1 MNIFLSFIGN
11 NDCYPFEK
19 TGAILTVLAAGDF
32 DRAYLLYNHEK
43 YLKPGAEIQHYCRSH
58 FPKTQ
63 IRFQTALSVNPTDY
77 NVLYPAMYGAVKEI
91 RKQNPDAQYTVSL
104 SSGTPAM
111 HACWIFLVKGGVI
124 DARMVQVSVESGISE
139 VNFDLDDFPE
149 IRQVKE
155 IKAEMTRLARENQN
169 LKNRLETEEDG
180 IIGRIA
186 GSSPQMLA
194 VKEQIKHFAQS
205 DISVFIQGESGTGKE
220 LVAEALHFLSPRR
233 EKPFI
238 PVNCGAISP
247 HLAESEF
254 FGHAKGA
261 FTGANFK
268 KDGIFRQADGGTLFL
283 DEIADLP
290 LDMQVKLLRVLENG
304 SFTPVGSA
312 KTEHANVRII
322 SAANAQLTDLVKEK
336 KFRQDLF
343 WRIMGSRIELP
354 PLRERGNDRLMIA
367 AHLVEDLNRKQGK
380 KKKLEKSAADVIL
393 HHHWLGNVRE
403 LRNVIETAFVYPGNE
418 ILAEHMHLV
427 DMDFSE
433 EKEIVIPDKGLDL
446 NKDILPKYY
455 EAALKKCKG
464 NQAKAAKLL
473 GLEPHTF
480 RARLRNCIL
489 SEP

>member
-11 NDCYPFEK
+11 NDCYPLEK
-19 TGAILTVLAAGDF
+19 TGAILTVLAEGNF

-43 YLKPGAEIQHYCRSH
+43 YLKPAEEIRKYCRIH

-63 IRFQTALSVNPTDY
+63 IRFQSAMSVNPTDY
-77 NVLYPAMYGAVKEI
+77 NVLYPAMYSAVKEI
-91 RKQNPDAQYTVSL
+91 RKQNPDANYTVSL

-124 DARMVQVSVESGISE
+124 HARMVQVSVESGISE

-180 IIGRIA
+180 IMGRIA

-233 EKPFI
+233 EKPFVT
-238 PVNCGAISP
+238 VNCGAISP

-254 FGHAKGA
+254 FGHATGA
-261 FTGANFK
+261 FTGATVK
-268 KDGIFRQADGGTLFL
+268 RDGIFRQADGGTLFL

-312 KTEHANVRII
+312 KSEYANVRII
-322 SAANAQLTDLVKEK
+322 SAANRELSDLVRKK
-336 KFRQDLF
+336 KFREDLF
-343 WRIMGSRIELP
+343 WRIMGGRIELP

-393 HHHWLGNVRE
+393 FHHWPGNVRE

-418 ILAEHMHLV
+418 IRAEHMHIV
-427 DMDFSE
+427 NMNISE
-433 EKEIVIPDKGLDL
+433 DKEIVIPDKGLDL
-446 NKDILPKYY
+446 NKDVLPKYY
-455 EAALKKCKG
+455 DAALKKCGG
-464 NQAKAAKLL
+464 NQTKAAKLL

-480 RARLRNCIL
+480 RARLRNL
-489 SEP
+489 